1 MKIKKDL
8 TITGDTTCNKLIGN
22 SGNNIT
28 VKNKLIVGGNIDT
41 KSGRTVDSEY
51 LTVSGTN
58 DFEDVQIYGMC
69 KLPHSWV
76 LYANNKGLHAKG
88 IGDDVKNKNESFTMR
103 NTYCNQFIYHNN
115 VTIKHR
121 SYYLRDCAKGDTDKV
136 EDGPGDFEAPWVT
149 WNTQAGS
156 PIKVKLKY
164 Y

>member
-69 KLPHSWV
+69 NYPIVGYYMLIIKDYMQKV
-76 LYANNKGLHAKG
+76 L
-88 IGDDVKNKNESFTMR
+88 VMM
-103 NTYCNQFIYHNN
+103 
-115 VTIKHR
+115 
-121 SYYLRDCAKGDTDKV
+121 
-136 EDGPGDFEAPWVT
+136 
-149 WNTQAGS
+149 
-156 PIKVKLKY
+156 
-164 Y
+164 